1 MKCAASSIVKYKISR
16 DVKDLVSS
24 HLFSLVRG
32 VKC

>member
-1 MKCAASSIVKYKISR
+1 MKCAASSIVKNKLSR
-16 DVKDLVSS
+16 DVKGLVSS